1 MTATLPPTTSTE
13 SPAPFRNE
21 VVLDFS
27 NPDYAKAQEN
37 ALRQVASEMDVVFPL
52 IIGGERLTREE
63 TFASLNPANP
73 QQIVARFAK
82 ASVEDANAAIEAA
95 WERFQTWQYTS
106 AHERAGILFQAAH
119 LLRQRRFYFNALMIY
134 EVGKSWVEAD
144 ADTAEAIDFLEFY
157 GREALRLG
165 GSQPLVPTAGEKNH
179 LLYMPLGVGAVI
191 PPWNFACAIMV
202 GLTSSALVAGN
213 TVVLKPASTA
223 ALVAARFVRAARRRR
238 CSRWRRELSAWPRR
252 RHWRRAGDAPAH
264 TLRLL
269 HRLA

>member
-1 MTATLPPTTSTE
+1 MTAILPPTTSTE

-21 VVLDFS
+21 AVLDFS
-27 NPDYAKAQEN
+27 NPDYAKAQED

-82 ASVEDANAAIEAA
+82 ASVEDANAAVEAA

-106 AHERAGILFQAAH
+106 AHERAGISLQAAQ

-134 EVGKSWVEAD
+134 EVGKSWAEAD

-157 GREALRLG
+157 APRGAALRRAAA
-165 GSQPLVPTAGEKNH
+165 AGTDCRRGE
-179 LLYMPLGVGAVI
+179 PA
-191 PPWNFACAIMV
+191 
-202 GLTSSALVAGN
+202 
-213 TVVLKPASTA
+213 ASTCRSA
-223 ALVAARFVRAARRRR
+223 SARSFRPGTFPAR
-238 CSRWRRELSAWPRR
+238 SWSA
-252 RHWRRAGDAPAH
+252 
-264 TLRLL
+264 
-269 HRLA
+269 